1 MKNANL
7 IRMNKKRNNNF
18 INNNN
23 NNYGN
28 NNNNN
33 FVGIITIITKAEVVL
48 HQADHIYFLMK
59 LILIQKK
66 INSPSSSDK
75 STNNDSWKRK
85 SINDNYGSSNI
96 NNSCGNNNTSFT
108 LEIFND
114 NINEGKINN

>member
-48 HQADHIYFLMK
+48 HQAAHIYFLMK

-66 INSPSSSDK
+66 LILQVPQIRVLIMIHGK
-75 STNNDSWKRK
+75 EKV
-85 SINDNYGSSNI
+85 
-96 NNSCGNNNTSFT
+96 FT
-108 LEIFND
+108 IIMEVVILI
-114 NINEGKINN
+114 IVGVTITHLLL